1 MIECTKFK
9 EYENGFLKGFADF
22 YIDKWGVEINGCPVF
37 EKDGREWINLPA
49 KEYLNEAGEKKFASF
64 MRFRDDELKKVFN
77 ENMLIAL
84 NKFKESGGE
93 ASFQQETFP
102 F

>member
-49 KEYLNEAGEKKFASF
+49 KEYQNEAGEKKFASF